1 MEEKKDTTEVGQQGN
16 KLNVLRGEVDLQK
29 KKGEKE
35 VAQEV
40 LEEKNQRYQKDNL
53 KERQLVE
60 VQQQV

>member
-40 LEEKNQRYQKDNL
+40 LEEKNQI
-53 KERQLVE
+53 
-60 VQQQV
+60 